1 MARRCH
7 VCTWATARKT
17 SNINKR
23 TPSRSQLRHDRFIVS
38 PLDNRIPF
46 NVSVQ
51 LFPYITITP
60 NEENN
65 VTLCLTQFAVNV
77 SIVTMTIYTPNLD
90 GRNGPKYRI
99 IAEAMA
105 EDIRRGVLVPGTKLP
120 THRDLAYRVGVTVGT
135 ITRVYQEL
143 QRRGFTG
150 GRVGS
155 GTFVMQPAPARP
167 SSPLLDMCGAQPD
180 IHDNQESWWISRHVI
195 AETNIREN
203 NEINLGM
210 NRPPPGPENQAL
222 ARTLAELAQ
231 ADGLEMLTRYN
242 PAPGMPHHREAMAD
256 FLAQVGLTTTGHE
269 VLLTHGAQHAIAS
282 TVLTLLKAGDVVLTE
297 ELTYP
302 GFASLATNMG
312 AKIRPVAMDAE
323 GIMPEA
329 FEAAIQATGARVA
342 YLVPVLQNPTVAT
355 MSLERLHAIAD
366 IAKRHNLTIIEDD
379 VYGFQP
385 ETRHPPLAELAPE
398 HTVYIN
404 GFAKSFAPGLRVG
417 VVRPPKALF
426 NMLSQSVQITGW
438 MIAPLMAEIATRWI
452 RSGEAQAIMQWHR
465 DEMRARNAIAVELL
479 NGYKLRHSP
488 ESLHLW
494 LTLPDGH
501 NASDVIQAMAERGVV
516 LVGSDSFTAGAT
528 TTPNC
533 LRLCLGAPK
542 NRADVT
548 TVLEHLRDVLI
559 TEPVSGIARHD
570 SMVM

>member
-1 MARRCH
+1 
-7 VCTWATARKT
+7 
-17 SNINKR
+17 
-23 TPSRSQLRHDRFIVS
+23 
-38 PLDNRIPF
+38 
-46 NVSVQ
+46 
-51 LFPYITITP
+51 
-60 NEENN
+60 
-65 VTLCLTQFAVNV
+65 
-77 SIVTMTIYTPNLD
+77 MTIYTPNLD

-105 EDIRRGVLVPGTKLP
+105 EDIRRGVLAPGTKLP

-155 GTFVMQPAPARP
+155 GTFVMQPSTARP
-167 SSPLLDMCGAQPD
+167 SSTLLEMCGEQPD
-180 IHDNQESWWISRHVI
+180 FQNNQESWWISRHVI
-195 AETNIREN
+195 AESNIRDN

-210 NRPPPGPENQAL
+210 NRPPSGPESKAL

-256 FLAQVGLTTTGHE
+256 FLDQVGLTTNGNE
-269 VLLTHGAQHAIAS
+269 VLLTHGAQHAIAA
-282 TVLTLLKAGDVVLTE
+282 TVLTLIKAGDVVLTE

-302 GFASLATNMG
+302 GFASLVTSMG
-312 AKIRPVAMDAE
+312 AKIRPVAMDTE
-323 GIMPEA
+323 GIMPDA
-329 FEAAIQATGARVA
+329 LEAAIQATGARAA
-342 YLVPVLQNPTVAT
+342 YLVPILQNPTVAT

-385 ETRHPPLAELAPE
+385 ETRNPPLAEIAPD

-417 VVRPPKALF
+417 VVRPPKTLF

-438 MIAPLMAEIATRWI
+438 MIAPLMGEIVTRWI
-452 RSGEAQAIMQWHR
+452 RSGEAHTIMQWHR
-465 DEMRARNAIAVELL
+465 DEMRARNAIASELL
-479 NGYKLRHSP
+479 DGFKLRHVP

-494 LTLPDGH
+494 LDLPDSH
-501 NASDVIQAMAERGVV
+501 NAIDVIQAMHERGVV
-516 LVGSDSFTAGAT
+516 LVGSDSFTAGSTA
-528 TTPNC
+528 TPNC

-542 NRADVT
+542 TRAEVT
-548 TVLEHLRDVLI
+548 TALTHLRDILDADS
-559 TEPVSGIARHD
+559 VSGIARHD